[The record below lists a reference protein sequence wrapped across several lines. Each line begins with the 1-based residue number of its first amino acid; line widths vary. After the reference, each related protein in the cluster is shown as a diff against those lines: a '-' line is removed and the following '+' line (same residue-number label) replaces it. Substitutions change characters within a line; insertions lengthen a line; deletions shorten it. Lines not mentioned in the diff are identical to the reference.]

1 MLLLWEQSPG
11 LLFFAKHILV
21 AQIPPTAHIHLPPHL
36 ALYSTRFTFLKYFL
50 LYGIIQNIFQRKKV
64 IYIYIFIYQKSLKL
78 YLDGYIKV
86 CFESYKFQVFNF
98 YLNSN
103 LLQNYHSQCLCNG
116 KEYCDA
122 DKHTTVC
129 ILGVLYNYHRITGWL
144 GLQEEP
150 LRSCSSNPL
159 L

>member
-11 LLFFAKHILV
+11 LLLFAKHILV
-21 AQIPPTAHIHLPPHL
+21 AQIHPTAHIHLPHL

-64 IYIYIFIYQKSLKL
+64 IYIYSYTKNHSNCISMVISKFALKATNFRCSTFISTA
-78 YLDGYIKV
+78 I
-86 CFESYKFQVFNF
+86 CYKIITHNASVM
-98 YLNSN
+98 
-103 LLQNYHSQCLCNG
+103 G
-116 KEYCDA
+116 KNTVMQIN
-122 DKHTTVC
+122 TTVG